1 MRLLNAAESPPFSV
15 VNPGARSPFLFVGDH
30 AGREVPAALAD
41 LGLPHSELSRHIGWD
56 IGVAALGRALAE
68 AMGAC
73 FIAQRYSRL
82 VIDCN
87 RDPSRAD
94 SIVEVSDGTVIPG
107 NADLDPAARL
117 ARREALFDPYH
128 AAIAAELDLRALLG
142 LPTRLIALHS
152 FTPALNDSGQPRP
165 WSFGVLHLND
175 SAYSRAVIDRL
186 RAQPDGLQVD
196 DNEPY
201 QMDLVD
207 YTIPAHSQPRGLD
220 YLELET
226 RQDLLADAAGVAAV
240 AQRLRV
246 VLPQAL
252 AQSG

>member
-1 MRLLNAAESPPFSV
+1 MRLLNAGETPPFSV

-41 LGLPHSELSRHIGWD
+41 LGLPRAELCRHIGLD
-56 IGVAALGRALAE
+56 IGVADLGRALAE
-68 AMGAC
+68 AMDAC

-107 NADLDPAARL
+107 NAGLDPVARL
-117 ARREALFDPYH
+117 LRREAIFEPYH
-128 AAIAAELDLRALLG
+128 AAITAELDLRATLG
-142 LPTRLIALHS
+142 LPTWLIALHS
-152 FTPALNDSGQPRP
+152 FTPALNDGLHPRP

-175 SAYSRAVIDRL
+175 SAYSRAVIARL
-186 RAQPDGLQVD
+186 RGERDGLQVG

-207 YTIPAHSQPRGLD
+207 YTIPAHSHPRGLD

-252 AQSG
+252 AHLG